1 MGAAP
6 SGSHGARIGALHN
19 VADRVAKPAH
29 FRLYCAARGAGAPKR
44 QEISMST
51 SSASSPSLPA
61 DEYLSDSELSE
72 LHGILQQQLGD
83 LLDAGRQAV
92 HDASQV
98 RESEADELDIAITES
113 NRDFALRMADRE
125 RRLLKKIRHAL
136 EEISQGSYGT
146 CESCGASI
154 TYKRLLARPVAR
166 LCIDCKTEAEQL
178 EGRTRYF

>member
-1 MGAAP
+1 
-6 SGSHGARIGALHN
+6 
-19 VADRVAKPAH
+19 
-29 FRLYCAARGAGAPKR
+29 
-44 QEISMST
+44 MST
-51 SSASSPSLPA
+51 SSSPSPSFPA
-61 DEYLSDSELSE
+61 DEYLSETEIAE
-72 LHGILQQQLGD
+72 LHKILQQQLND

-98 RESEADELDIAITES
+98 RENEADELDIAITES

-146 CESCGASI
+146 CESCGAPI

-178 EGRTRYF
+178 EGRTRFF